1 MPSFCEISE
10 ISKRA
15 GGTASRRLN
24 NAAEAALLNAYYT
37 DFYIASGINCC

>member
-1 MPSFCEISE
+1 MLSFCEISE

-15 GGTASRRLN
+15 GGTASRRLS
-24 NAAEAALLNAYYT
+24 NAAESASLNANYA